1 MDLAYAHI
9 SRSPL
14 IVADWYPRYTEVTQ
28 EGTNITVTFN
38 LAPPLLGI
46 SSYFFQCYA
55 NGRRKYIDISPVSR
69 AFWFLEQR
77 NQDLLKL
84 SRLSLFFL
92 RISLKTKPTTA
103 SS

>member
-1 MDLAYAHI
+1 MDLGCAHI

-55 NGRRKYIDISPVSR
+55 NGMRKYIDITPVSR
-69 AFWFLEQR
+69 AFRFFKQR
-77 NQDLLKL
+77 NQD
-84 SRLSLFFL
+84 
-92 RISLKTKPTTA
+92 
-103 SS
+103 